1 MSFRHNFRAFTLFE
15 YAAYSLDKGTVIQK
29 PDIQFRKKGEL
40 NMPENIKIG
49 ILGGDRRQLITAECL
64 SNAYE
69 CAVWG
74 FASVFGSED
83 EHYLKNTVRCAD
95 PESAVKCSDALILPL
110 PASMDG
116 VRLNCPLAVGSGRE
130 VPDVRLLALCE
141 KMPHGSLL
149 LGGQIPSIVK
159 KYAAERGIT
168 AVDYYDSE
176 ELQIKNSVPT
186 AEGAI
191 AACINALPFTVAG
204 MRAAVFGYGRVG
216 RTLAGRLRALGADVF
231 AVARS
236 DRDLSNAV
244 CDGCVPIPL
253 EEYRAFPLHGDVI
266 FNTIPH
272 RIFDADLL
280 ARIPRDTVIFELATA
295 NAGVDEAAAIDNG
308 IRVIS
313 LPSLP
318 GKTAPRTAGEIIC
331 GVVRGILNERFPQ
344 NRISEK
350 G

>member
-1 MSFRHNFRAFTLFE
+1 
-15 YAAYSLDKGTVIQK
+15 
-29 PDIQFRKKGEL
+29 
-40 NMPENIKIG
+40 MPENIKIG
-49 ILGGDRRQLITAECL
+49 ILAGDRRQLVTAECL
-64 SNAYE
+64 SAAYE

-74 FASVFGSED
+74 FAAVYGSED

-95 PESAVKCSDALILPL
+95 PESAVKCSDAVILPL
-110 PASMDG
+110 PVSTDG
-116 VRLNCPLAVGSGRE
+116 IRLNCPLAVKNGSGNGE
-130 VPDVRLLALCE
+130 LPDVRLLALCE
-141 KMPHGSLL
+141 KMPHGSIL
-149 LGGQIPSIVK
+149 LGGMIPPVVK
-159 KYAAERGIT
+159 KYAAEHGVT
-168 AVDYYDSE
+168 ALDYYDSE

-236 DRDLSNAV
+236 RKDLSNAV
-244 CDGCVPIPL
+244 CDGCVPVPL
-253 EEYRAFPLHGDVI
+253 EEYRSFPLHCDAV

-272 RIFDADLL
+272 CIFDAELL
-280 ARIPRDTVIFELATA
+280 KRIPRDTVLFELATA
-295 NAGVDEAAAIDNG
+295 NTGVDLAAAAENG
-308 IRVIS
+308 IRVIP

-331 GVVRGILNERFPQ
+331 SVVRGMLDDHFAGKE
-344 NRISEK
+344 
-350 G
+350 

>member
-1 MSFRHNFRAFTLFE
+1 
-15 YAAYSLDKGTVIQK
+15 
-29 PDIQFRKKGEL
+29 
-40 NMPENIKIG
+40 MPENIKIG
-49 ILGGDRRQLITAECL
+49 ILAGDRRQLVTAECL
-64 SNAYE
+64 SAVYE

-74 FASVFGSED
+74 FAAVYGSE
-83 EHYLKNTVRCAD
+83 EEYYLKNTVRCAD
-95 PESAVKCSDALILPL
+95 PESAVKCSDAVILPL
-110 PASMDG
+110 PVSTDG
-116 VRLNCPLAVGSGRE
+116 IRLNCPLAVKNGTGE
-130 VPDVRLLALCE
+130 MPDVRLLALCE

-149 LGGQIPSIVK
+149 LGGMIPPVVK
-159 KYAAERGIT
+159 KFAAEHGVS
-168 AVDYYDSE
+168 ALDYYDSE

-191 AACINALPFTVAG
+191 AACIDALPFTIAG

-236 DRDLSNAV
+236 RKDLSNAS
-244 CDGCVPIPL
+244 CDGCVPVPL
-253 EEYRAFPLHGDVI
+253 EEYRSFPLHCDAV
-266 FNTIPH
+266 FNTIPY

-280 ARIPRDTVIFELATA
+280 KRIPRGTVLFELASA
-295 NAGVDEAAAIDNG
+295 NTGVDLTAAAENG
-308 IRVIS
+308 IRVIP

-331 GVVRGILNERFPQ
+331 SVVRGMLDDHLTKR
-344 NRISEK
+344 

>member
-1 MSFRHNFRAFTLFE
+1 
-15 YAAYSLDKGTVIQK
+15 
-29 PDIQFRKKGEL
+29 
-40 NMPENIKIG
+40 MPENIKIG
-49 ILGGDRRQLITAECL
+49 ILAGDRRQLVTAECL
-64 SNAYE
+64 SAAYE

-74 FASVFGSED
+74 FAAVYGDED

-95 PESAVKCSDALILPL
+95 PESAVKCSDAVILPL
-110 PASMDG
+110 PVSTDG
-116 VRLNCPLAVGSGRE
+116 IRLNCPLAVKNGNGE
-130 VPDVRLLALCE
+130 LPDVRLLALCE
-141 KMPHGSLL
+141 KMPHGSIL
-149 LGGQIPSIVK
+149 LGGMIPPVVK
-159 KYAAERGIT
+159 KYAAEHGVT
-168 AVDYYDSE
+168 ALDYYDSE

-191 AACINALPFTVAG
+191 AACIDTLPFTIAG

-236 DRDLSNAV
+236 RKDLSNAA
-244 CDGCVPIPL
+244 CDGCVPVPL
-253 EEYRAFPLHGDVI
+253 DEYRSFPLHCDAV

-272 RIFDADLL
+272 CIFDAALL
-280 ARIPRDTVIFELATA
+280 KRIPRDTVLFELASS
-295 NAGVDEAAAIDNG
+295 NSGVDLTAAGENG
-308 IRVIS
+308 IRVIP

-331 GVVRGILNERFPQ
+331 SVVRGMLDDHFAG
-344 NRISEK
+344 K

>member
-1 MSFRHNFRAFTLFE
+1 
-15 YAAYSLDKGTVIQK
+15 
-29 PDIQFRKKGEL
+29 
-40 NMPENIKIG
+40 MPENIKIG
-49 ILGGDRRQLITAECL
+49 ILGGDRRQLVTAECL
-64 SNAYE
+64 SATYE

-74 FASVFGSED
+74 FAAVFGSAD

-95 PESAVKCSDALILPL
+95 PESAVKCSNAVILPL
-110 PASMDG
+110 PASLDG
-116 VRLNCPLAVGSGRE
+116 VRLNCPLAVKNASGAE
-130 VPDVRLLALCE
+130 LPDVRLLALCE
-141 KMPHGSLL
+141 KMPLGSLL

-159 KYAAERGIT
+159 KYAAERGIS
-168 AVDYYDSE
+168 AIDYYDSE

-216 RTLAGRLRALGADVF
+216 RTLAGRLRALGAEVF

-236 DRDLSNAV
+236 GRDLSNAA

-253 EEYRAFPLHGDVI
+253 DEYRAFPLHGDVI

-280 ARIPRDTVIFELATA
+280 GRIPRDTVIFELATA
-295 NAGVDEAAAIDNG
+295 NAGVDESAALENG
-308 IRVIS
+308 IRVIP

-318 GKTAPRTAGEIIC
+318 GKTAPHTAGEIIC
-331 GVVRGILNERFPQ
+331 GVVRGILNERFPEV
-344 NRISEK
+344 NVCTDTTER